1 RAVVW
6 LLCLLALLVGIGWVL
21 ELDALTLVGL
31 SIMVVSTLVAGAIWW
46 NAHVLARSDGER
58 NAAEEARRESEA
70 RLQAI
75 LDHSRAFVYMKDL
88 EGRYVFVN
96 RTYEELFGVGR
107 SELLGTTDDDLA
119 DADTAAAR
127 RARDRRVIESGE
139 PMTGEYSAVLADGTE
154 HTWVSVKFPLK
165 DASGRVYAICG
176 TYTDITD
183 RKLMEEAL
191 QASEARFRV

>member
-1 RAVVW
+1 GAAVW

-31 SIMVVSTLVAGAIWW
+31 SIMVVSTLVAGATWW
-46 NAHVLARSDGER
+46 NAHVLARSDGHR
-58 NAAEEARRESEA
+58 RLADLALRESEA
-70 RLQAI
+70 RLQAL
-75 LDHSRAFVYMKDL
+75 LDPSPAFVYMKDL

-96 RTYEELFGVGR
+96 RTYEELFGIDR
-107 SELLGTTDDDLA
+107 TEMLGKTDDDLV
-119 DADTAAAR
+119 DVETAAAR

-139 PMTGEYSAVLADGTE
+139 PLTGEYSAVLADGTE